1 MSGEDM
7 IKAEGICDVEDT
19 VFVAV
24 GKNVK
29 EGKFALSWALK
40 SFAGRRICVL
50 HVHQP
55 NHLFS
60 SKDGKLSGAKLKQH
74 MVKACQELDRLRL
87 HKLLNQYLLFISQA
101 GIQGGKVWLEINN
114 VERGIIHI
122 IEEHK
127 IRWLVMGAAAETHY
141 SKQLSEL
148 KSSKAKFVC
157 QHAPMHCQIWF
168 TCNECLIQTR
178 SMNNSLSSSLESLSS
193 PEENG
198 GTKMRNHVG
207 DGYEDLNILENASS
221 PANKIVKVEIK
232 GDYSPVHEAHLHC
245 ATSQPLLEEGS
256 FHGKASSDERSRV
269 EHAMMDAENSK
280 QRAFEVSVK
289 RWRAE
294 EDAMEAIRMA
304 EVSYRLFKEKE
315 IQRKEKEEKFAK
327 QKEEIEELKIQHD
340 LCLNELQMIQE
351 KKPVLES
358 QITESSYAGK
368 ELEEKII
375 QAVELLISFR
385 KQRDEMQIERDSAI
399 KEVNRFRKLV
409 QDDADE
415 YCIKNF
421 FSISFSDIIEAT
433 QNFDPSSKI
442 GEGKFGSVYKGI
454 IHHVKVAIKMLPA
467 CGSFSDSDFQHK
479 AESLSR
485 VRHPNLVT
493 LIGICSESRSL
504 AYEFLENGNLE
515 DHLACRKKSR
525 PLHWQ
530 HRIRIAVEI
539 CSALIFVHAND
550 PCIVHGN
557 LRPTNILLDAKFVS
571 KISDFG
577 VHLLISQTENSN
589 NDDPE
594 ASIYV
599 DPEYIDNGQ
608 FTVESDVYSFGV
620 ILLRLLTA
628 RPASGIVRDVKCA
641 LESGNLGSVLDS
653 SAGDWP
659 IEQAELLAY
668 LALSCCEKNPLNRP
682 NMLSEVWPTI
692 EPMRDICKPHSDLNT
707 SSQGSKGQKRIPPH
721 FVCPI
726 FQDVM
731 EDPHIAADGYTY
743 EGDAIKGW
751 LYSGHDTSPMTNL
764 KLDTCDLIPNYA
776 LYRAIQEWQQQ
787 F

>member
-1 MSGEDM
+1 
-7 IKAEGICDVEDT
+7 
-19 VFVAV
+19 
-24 GKNVK
+24 
-29 EGKFALSWALK
+29 
-40 SFAGRRICVL
+40 
-50 HVHQP
+50 
-55 NHLFS
+55 
-60 SKDGKLSGAKLKQH
+60 
-74 MVKACQELDRLRL
+74 
-87 HKLLNQYLLFISQA
+87 
-101 GIQGGKVWLEINN
+101 
-114 VERGIIHI
+114 
-122 IEEHK
+122 
-127 IRWLVMGAAAETHY
+127 
-141 SKQLSEL
+141 
-148 KSSKAKFVC
+148 
-157 QHAPMHCQIWF
+157 
-168 TCNECLIQTR
+168 
-178 SMNNSLSSSLESLSS
+178 MNNSLLSSMESLSS
-193 PEENG
+193 PEDNG
-198 GTKMRNHVG
+198 GTKMDNHV
-207 DGYEDLNILENASS
+207 DDDYEDLNILEDASR
-221 PANKIVKVEIK
+221 PANEIVKLEIK
-232 GDYSPVHEAHLHC
+232 GHYSRLHSRNKREAHLHR

-256 FHGKASSDERSRV
+256 FQRKASSDERSRL
-269 EHAMMDAENSK
+269 EHAMLDAENSK
-280 QRAFEVSVK
+280 QRAFEESVK
-289 RWRAE
+289 RWKAE
-294 EDAMEAIRMA
+294 EDAMEANHMA
-304 EVSYRLFKEKE
+304 EVSYKLSKEKE
-315 IQRKEKEEKFAK
+315 DQRRELEEILAT

-340 LCLNELQMIQE
+340 LCLEELQTIQE
-351 KKPVLES
+351 KKLVLES

-385 KQRDEMQIERDSAI
+385 KQRDQMQIERDSAI

-442 GEGKFGSVYKGI
+442 GEGKFGSVYKGT
-454 IHHVKVAIKMLPA
+454 IHLVKVAIKMLPA
-467 CGSFSDSDFQHK
+467 CGSLSDSDFQHK

-493 LIGICSESRSL
+493 LMGICSESRSL
-504 AYEFLENGNLE
+504 AYEFLKNGNLE
-515 DHLACRKKSR
+515 DHLACRKKFR
-525 PLHWQ
+525 PLDWQ
-530 HRIRIAVEI
+530 HRIRIVVEI

-577 VHLLISQTENSN
+577 VHLLISQDENSN

-599 DPEYIDNGQ
+599 APECIDKGQ
-608 FTVESDVYSFGV
+608 LTIESDVYSFGI

-641 LESGNLGSVLDS
+641 LESGNLRSVLDS

-659 IEQAELLAY
+659 NEQAELLAY
-668 LALSCCEKNPLNRP
+668 LALRCCEKDPLDRP

-692 EPMRDICKPHSDLNT
+692 ESMRNVSTPNSDL
-707 SSQGSKGQKRIPPH
+707 SSSSKGSKGQKRIPPH

-751 LYSGHDTSPMTNL
+751 LYSGHNTSPMTNL

-787 F
+787 S

>member
-1 MSGEDM
+1 MYQ
-7 IKAEGICDVEDT
+7 AE
-19 VFVAV
+19 A
-24 GKNVK
+24 
-29 EGKFALSWALK
+29 
-40 SFAGRRICVL
+40 
-50 HVHQP
+50 
-55 NHLFS
+55 
-60 SKDGKLSGAKLKQH
+60 
-74 MVKACQELDRLRL
+74 
-87 HKLLNQYLLFISQA
+87 
-101 GIQGGKVWLEINN
+101 
-114 VERGIIHI
+114 
-122 IEEHK
+122 
-127 IRWLVMGAAAETHY
+127 
-141 SKQLSEL
+141 
-148 KSSKAKFVC
+148 
-157 QHAPMHCQIWF
+157 
-168 TCNECLIQTR
+168 
-178 SMNNSLSSSLESLSS
+178 
-193 PEENG
+193 
-198 GTKMRNHVG
+198 
-207 DGYEDLNILENASS
+207 
-221 PANKIVKVEIK
+221 
-232 GDYSPVHEAHLHC
+232 
-245 ATSQPLLEEGS
+245 
-256 FHGKASSDERSRV
+256 
-269 EHAMMDAENSK
+269 
-280 QRAFEVSVK
+280 
-289 RWRAE
+289 
-294 EDAMEAIRMA
+294 
-304 EVSYRLFKEKE
+304 SYRLFEEKQV
-315 IQRKEKEEKFAK
+315 QRKEKEEIFAK

-340 LCLNELQMIQE
+340 LCLNKLQMIQE

-358 QITESSYAGK
+358 QITESSCAGK

-385 KQRDEMQIERDSAI
+385 KQRDEMQIERDNAI
-399 KEVNRFRKLV
+399 KQVNRFRKLV

-442 GEGKFGSVYKGI
+442 GEGKFGSVYKGM
-454 IHHVKVAIKMLPA
+454 IHDVKVAIKMLPA
-467 CGSFSDSDFQHK
+467 CGSFSDLDFQHK

-594 ASIYV
+594 ASVYV
-599 DPEYIDNGQ
+599 DPECIDKRQ
-608 FTVESDVYSFGV
+608 LTVESDVYSFGV

-628 RPASGIVRDVKCA
+628 RPASGIVREVKCA

-659 IEQAELLAY
+659 IEQVELLAY
-668 LALSCCEKNPLNRP
+668 LALSCCEKDPLNRP

-692 EPMRDICKPHSDLNT
+692 EPMRDICKPNSDLNT
-707 SSQGSKGQKRIPPH
+707 SSQGSKSQKRIPPH

-787 F
+787 S